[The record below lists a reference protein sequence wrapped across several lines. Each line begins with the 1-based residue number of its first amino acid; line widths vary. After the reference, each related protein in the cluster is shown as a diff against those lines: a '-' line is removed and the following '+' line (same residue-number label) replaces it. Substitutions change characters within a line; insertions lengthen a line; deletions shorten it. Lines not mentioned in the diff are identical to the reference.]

1 MPIWII
7 AAIGSVAITA
17 VLTFALWRMNQPML
31 ERNKR
36 ESEGGSDG
44 GGPIMLGDGG
54 GRDADHGTSDGGSD
68 GGGDGG
74 GGGGE

>member
-7 AAIGSVAITA
+7 AAIGSVVVTA
-17 VLTFALWRMNQPML
+17 LLTFVLWRMNQPML

-36 ESEGGSDG
+36 DAGGDAAPVVFGDGGRREMDYGTDDAGSDG
-44 GGPIMLGDGG
+44 
-54 GRDADHGTSDGGSD
+54 

-74 GGGGE
+74 GD